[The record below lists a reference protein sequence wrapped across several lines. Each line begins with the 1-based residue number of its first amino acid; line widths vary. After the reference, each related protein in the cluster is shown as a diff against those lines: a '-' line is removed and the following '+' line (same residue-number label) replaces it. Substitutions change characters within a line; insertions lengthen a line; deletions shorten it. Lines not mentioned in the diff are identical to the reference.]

1 MTRRSIIKILITII
15 IISILCTCVGDTSDV
30 GKITRNRF
38 AISFLESNSL
48 DEIEKL
54 LSKLENFYPDGIQIE
69 KVRENKYRLILGGF
83 TTSFEAGKAAY
94 ELFADSIISSYSI
107 TYNNK
112 KVYDGFANVLFLGYY
127 LGRPSVYS
135 YNLVT
140 KQKTLEWSRWGK
152 KVFTLNPN
160 ENNISAF
167 ITTTGGIYKKGSFPL
182 LRDVQIYQLKFNDDQ
197 TIELEKLGDGA
208 QLYTYWNKNNLFG
221 VNFTKLDTLN
231 PRKIEQI
238 IYSFDKNGLSKPVE
252 KRRYDLLKDGFPFP
266 AEKIPLFNS
275 PGGRFRLRL
284 VSSNNLID
292 IYLKDFEERS
302 EQLIISTSNR
312 IKDVRWSNNQNFAFV
327 VTEKI
332 DNKRKA
338 GKPAAD
344 ELIILNAISKKTTK
358 IFSGY
363 RFENLLVHGKLLFFD
378 ERLDNI
384 AQIAVYDYVK
394 DKFITTVTNY
404 GGCGLNNLPL

>member
-1 MTRRSIIKILITII
+1 M
-15 IISILCTCVGDTSDV
+15 
-30 GKITRNRF
+30 
-38 AISFLESNSL
+38 
-48 DEIEKL
+48 
-54 LSKLENFYPDGIQIE
+54 
-69 KVRENKYRLILGGF
+69 
-83 TTSFEAGKAAY
+83 
-94 ELFADSIISSYSI
+94 FADSIISSYSI

-127 LGRPSVYS
+127 FGRPSVYS

-140 KQKTLEWSRWGK
+140 KRKTLEWSRWGK